1 MNTTTD
7 KPRSPLAAIV
17 ALAESARPTQW
28 VKNAF
33 VLAPRL
39 FANQFREPMAGAR
52 AVMAMVAFCLLSS
65 GVYLVNDVMD
75 RKQDLLHPVKR
86 LRPVPSGRVSIL
98 AALFFG
104 AMFLGAGLALPAAMG
119 MTWPTDTVG
128 GFGVLAW
135 SGAYVVL
142 NMLYSTWLKHH
153 PIVDVM
159 VIAIGFVFRA
169 MAGAAAINVLAS
181 PWLVVCTFTLC
192 LFIALTKRRGEV
204 LVLGEDAAQTRKS
217 NAAYDLRDLDIMIGV
232 SASMAV
238 ITYALYC
245 LAPHTVQVTVGSANL
260 IWSIP
265 LVVYGVFRFN
275 RLTRTTGRDPVAM
288 LVGDRAMWAV
298 VILYVAMVG
307 AAIWAGDRDGFQIL
321 LRSDFTATSP

>member
-1 MNTTTD
+1 MNTTAD
-7 KPRSPLAAIV
+7 KPSNPLAAIG
-17 ALAESARPTQW
+17 ALVESARPAHW

-33 VLAPRL
+33 VLAPLL
-39 FANQFREPMAGAR
+39 FANQFREPLAVVQALLAMA
-52 AVMAMVAFCLLSS
+52 AFCLLSS
-65 GVYLVNDVMD
+65 GVYLINDVMD
-75 RKQDLLHPVKR
+75 RKQDLLHPIKR
-86 LRPVPSGRVSIL
+86 LRPVPSGRLSVP
-98 AALFFG
+98 AAVFFG
-104 AMFLGAGLALPAAMG
+104 AMFLGAGLALPVAMG
-119 MTWPTDTVG
+119 LTWPTTTLG

-135 SGAYVVL
+135 AGAYVVL
-142 NMLYSTWLKHH
+142 NTLYSMWLKHH
-153 PIVDVM
+153 PIVDVI

-169 MAGAAAINVLAS
+169 MAGAAAIDVLAS

-204 LVLGEDAAQTRKS
+204 LVLGEDAAHTRKS
-217 NAAYDLRDLDIMIGV
+217 NAAYELRDLDIMIGV

-260 IWSIP
+260 IWTIP

-298 VILYVAMVG
+298 VILYVIMVG
-307 AAIWAGDRDGFQIL
+307 AAILAGDREGFQML
-321 LRSDFTATSP
+321 LRSDFSAAGP